1 MPPRKPGA
9 PRAFDVPVPTISEI
23 AAVKAMAAGTANG
36 EQQKI
41 VTEFILHRLCIVDE
55 LSYRP
60 DELGGQRET
69 DFSEGK
75 RFVGLQLRGLI
86 LQSTETLKRRFGL

>member
-1 MPPRKPGA
+1 MPPRKPM

-23 AAVKAMAAGTANG
+23 AAVKAMANGNANG
-36 EQQKI
+36 EQQKT
-41 VTEFILHRLCIVDE
+41 VMEFILHKLCIVDE

-86 LQSTETLKRRFGL
+86 LQSSEALKRRFGV